1 MLRYSI
7 FTAGVVKANDSF
19 QRLFTSATFPVKRQ
33 FRNARRRFETTN
45 KKFLSAEYA
54 QSNAEAFSIVLFPLH
69 SVRFC
74 DILPT
79 AVLFCAVS
87 SKSNLGF

>member
-19 QRLFTSATFPVKRQ
+19 QRLFTAATFPVKRQ
-33 FRNARRRFETTN
+33 FRNARRRFETAN

-54 QSNAEAFSIVLFPLH
+54 QSNAEGIFNRPLPIAFRP
-69 SVRFC
+69 
-74 DILPT
+74 IL
-79 AVLFCAVS
+79 
-87 SKSNLGF
+87 